1 MRTIKAAVIGT
12 GFIGP
17 AHVEAL
23 RRLGFVEVVALVDVD
38 RAKAEQKAAAL
49 SIPRVYDDY
58 RKMLEDPDIQV
69 VHDCAPNQ
77 LHFEINTAILEAG
90 KHCISEKP
98 LAVNT
103 YQSRSLMTLAEKKGL
118 VNAVNFNYRFY
129 PLSQH
134 ARAMCAAGDVGEI
147 YAVHGSYLQDWL
159 YWGTD
164 YSWRLDPKVSGAS
177 CAVADI
183 GSHWCDLVQFIT
195 GRTITAVLGDL
206 QTTHQ
211 VRKRPK
217 ASLEA
222 FAGKLLTPEDYDE
235 VQIDTDD
242 YANVLVRLDNGARGA
257 FTVSQVSAGRKNR
270 LYYEI
275 DGSKC
280 AVSGDLERPNELW
293 VGYREKA
300 NEVLIKDPSLL
311 KEAAR
316 PYAHYPGG
324 HPEGYPDG
332 PKNLFRNAYLKI
344 AGDPGAMEFPTF
356 RDGHRAVAIVDAI
369 VESSRNREWTKV
381 VY

>member
-1 MRTIKAAVIGT
+1 VKTIKAAVIGT

-23 RRLGFVEVVALVDVD
+23 RRLGFVEVAAIVDVD
-38 RAKAEQKAAAL
+38 KAKAEQKAAAL

-58 RKMLEDPDIQV
+58 RKMLEDPDIAV

-98 LAVNT
+98 LAVSPQ
-103 YQSRSLMTLAEKKGL
+103 QSRSLMTLAQKKGL

-129 PLSQH
+129 PLSQQ

-159 YWGTD
+159 YWETD
-164 YSWRLDPKVSGAS
+164 YSWRLDPKISGAS

-235 VQIDTDD
+235 VHIDTDD
-242 YANVLVRLDNGARGA
+242 YANVLVHLDNGARGV

-293 VGYREKA
+293 VGYRQKA

-344 AGDPGAMEFPTF
+344 AGDPGALDFPTF
-356 RDGHRAVAIVDAI
+356 SDGHRAVAIVDAI
-369 VESSRNREWTKV
+369 VASGRNREWTKV

>member
-1 MRTIKAAVIGT
+1 MKTIKAAVIGT

-23 RRLGFVEVVALVDVD
+23 RRLGFVEVAAIVDVD
-38 RAKAEQKAAAL
+38 KAKAEQKAAAL

-58 RKMLEDPDIQV
+58 RKMLEDPDITV

-98 LAVNT
+98 LAVSPQ
-103 YQSRSLMTLAEKKGL
+103 QSRSLMTLAQKKGL

-129 PLSQH
+129 PLSQQ

-159 YWGTD
+159 YWETD
-164 YSWRLDPKVSGAS
+164 YSWRLDPKISGAS

-235 VQIDTDD
+235 VHIDTHD
-242 YANVLVRLDNGARGA
+242 YANVLVHLDNGARGV

-293 VGYREKA
+293 VGYRQKA

-344 AGDPGAMEFPTF
+344 AGDPGALDFPTF
-356 RDGHRAVAIVDAI
+356 SDGHRAVAIVDAI
-369 VESSRNREWTKV
+369 VASGRNREWTKV

>member
-1 MRTIKAAVIGT
+1 MKTIKAAVIGT

-23 RRLGFVEVVALVDVD
+23 RRLGFVEVAAIVDVD
-38 RAKAEQKAAAL
+38 KAKAEQKAAAL

-58 RKMLEDPDIQV
+58 RKMLEDPDITV

-98 LAVNT
+98 LAVSPQ
-103 YQSRSLMTLAEKKGL
+103 QSRSLMTLAQKKGL

-129 PLSQH
+129 PLSQQ

-159 YWGTD
+159 YWETD
-164 YSWRLDPKVSGAS
+164 YSWRLDPKISGAS

-235 VQIDTDD
+235 VHIDTDD
-242 YANVLVRLDNGARGA
+242 YANVLVHLDNGARGV

-293 VGYREKA
+293 VGYRQKA

-344 AGDPGAMEFPTF
+344 AGDPGALDFPTF
-356 RDGHRAVAIVDAI
+356 SDGHRAVAIVDAI
-369 VESSRNREWTKV
+369 VASGRNREWTKV